1 MTGIDRMTEPTV
13 NVLIVDDIEH
23 NLTAL
28 SALLARPEVRLLL
41 ARSGVEALE
50 LLLEHDVAVAV
61 LDVNMPGMSGF
72 ELASLIRGSPRT
84 SHVPIIFLTATSQ
97 DAIRTFQG
105 YEAGAVDFLYKPIEP
120 RIVQSKVGIFV
131 QLEMQKRQLE
141 EQLAATRQMLEANE
155 MLMAVLSHDLRTPLS
170 AVMVSAE
177 YLMRAST
184 DEKIVTVGRRIE
196 NCGRRMTRMVEQLLN
211 LARLQGGRLSLRR
224 SMVQLD
230 TLCQS
235 VIDEFAANVGDAR
248 LQLERSGDVVGYW
261 DADLIAQAVSNLVS
275 NALTHGTPDTPV
287 RVTVHGESS
296 AEVRV
301 SVENRGAIAPE
312 VVPLLFDAYGAATRA
327 GHRGSGLGLGLHI
340 VRLIARAHG
349 GEVSVASNE
358 QDGTKLT
365 IRLPRAAVG
374 SSEVVS
380 APGRRTGD
388 SPVTQRI

>member
-1 MTGIDRMTEPTV
+1 MTGMTGIDRMTQPTV

-141 EQLAATRQMLEANE
+141 EQLAATRQVLEANE

-184 DEKIVTVGRRIE
+184 DDKIITVGRRIE
-196 NCGRRMTRMVEQLLN
+196 NAGRRMTRMVEQLLN
-211 LARLQGGRLSLRR
+211 LARLQGGRLPLRR
-224 SMVQLD
+224 TTVQLD
-230 TLCQS
+230 TLGQS
-235 VIDEFAANVGDAR
+235 VMEEFATR
-248 LQLERSGDVVGYW
+248 LAEGRLTLERSGDVAGYW
-261 DADLIAQAVSNLVS
+261 DADLVAQAISNLVS
-275 NALTHGTPDTPV
+275 NALTHGETNTPV
-287 RVTVHGESS
+287 HVCVRGESAAEVLVTVS
-296 AEVRV
+296 
-301 SVENRGAIAPE
+301 NRGAIASE
-312 VVPLLFDAYGAATRA
+312 VVPLLFDAYSAATRA
-327 GHRGSGLGLGLHI
+327 GHQGSGLGLGLHI
-340 VRLIARAHG
+340 VRLIARSHG
-349 GEVSVASNE
+349 GDVSVTSNE
-358 QDGTKLT
+358 QDGTAFT
-365 IRLPRAAVG
+365 VRLPRAGVG
-374 SSEVVS
+374 RNEVVS
-380 APGRRTGD
+380 SLWR
-388 SPVTQRI
+388 

>member
-1 MTGIDRMTEPTV
+1 MTQRTV

-120 RIVQSKVGIFV
+120 RIVQSKVAIFV
-131 QLEMQKRQLE
+131 QLDLQKRQLA

-170 AVMVSAE
+170 AVMDSAE
-177 YLMRAST
+177 FLKRAAT

-196 NCGRRMTRMVEQLLN
+196 NCGRRMTHMVEQLLN
-211 LARLQGGRLSLRR
+211 LARLQGGRLPLRR
-224 SMVQLD
+224 SAVQLD
-230 TLCQS
+230 ALCLT
-235 VIDEFAANVGDAR
+235 VIEEFAAKVAAGRLVFESHGD
-248 LQLERSGDVVGYW
+248 LCGQW

-275 NALTHGTPDTPV
+275 NALTHGAPEMPV
-287 RVTVHGESS
+287 RVSARGKTPSEVLITVANH
-296 AEVRV
+296 
-301 SVENRGAIAPE
+301 GAIAPD
-312 VVPLLFDAYGAATRA
+312 VVPLLFDAFSTATRA
-327 GHRGSGLGLGLHI
+327 RQQGSGLGLGLHI
-340 VRLIARAHG
+340 VRLIARTHG
-349 GEVSVASNE
+349 GDVSVTSSE
-358 QDGTKLT
+358 KEGTVFT
-365 IRLPRAAVG
+365 IRLPRA
-374 SSEVVS
+374 
-380 APGRRTGD
+380 PGGD
-388 SPVTQRI
+388 VQVAIQGD

>member
-1 MTGIDRMTEPTV
+1 MTQPTV

-131 QLEMQKRQLE
+131 QLEMQKRQLA

-177 YLMRAST
+177 YLMRASS

-211 LARLQGGRLSLRR
+211 LARLQGGRLPLRR
-224 SMVQLD
+224 TIVQLD
-230 TLCQS
+230 TLCQN
-235 VIDEFAANVGDAR
+235 VLEEFAPNVAEGR
-248 LQLERSGDVVGYW
+248 LTLERSGDLSGYW
-261 DADLIAQAVSNLVS
+261 DADLVAQAISNLVS
-275 NALTHGTPDTPV
+275 NALTHGAAGTAVHLSV
-287 RVTVHGESS
+287 RGEAAGEVLVTVS
-296 AEVRV
+296 
-301 SVENRGAIAPE
+301 NRGAIASD
-312 VVPLLFDAYGAATRA
+312 VVPLLFDAYSAATRA
-327 GHRGSGLGLGLHI
+327 GHQGSGLGLGLHI
-340 VRLIARAHG
+340 VRLIARSHG
-349 GEVSVASNE
+349 GDVSVTSNE
-358 QDGTKLT
+358 QDGTAFT
-365 IRLPRAAVG
+365 VRLPRAGVG
-374 SSEVVS
+374 RNEVVS
-380 APGRRTGD
+380 SLGR
-388 SPVTQRI
+388 

>member
-1 MTGIDRMTEPTV
+1 MTQPIV

-28 SALLARPEVRLLL
+28 SALLAQPEVRLLL

-120 RIVQSKVGIFV
+120 RIVQSKVSIFV

-170 AVMVSAE
+170 AMMVSAE
-177 YLMRAST
+177 YLMRAFT
-184 DEKIVTVGRRIE
+184 DEKIATVGRRIE
-196 NCGRRMTRMVEQLLN
+196 SSGRRMTRMVEQLLN
-211 LARLQGGRLSLRR
+211 LARLQGGRLPLHR
-224 SMVQLD
+224 STVQLD
-230 TLCQS
+230 TLCRN
-235 VIDEFAANVGDAR
+235 VIDEFAAKVAEGR
-248 LQLERSGDVVGYW
+248 LRVERSGDVVGYW

-275 NALTHGTPDTPV
+275 NALTHGAADAPV
-287 RVTVHGESS
+287 CVSVHGES
-296 AEVRV
+296 ATEVLV
-301 SVENRGAIAPE
+301 TVENRGAISPD
-312 VVPLLFDAYGAATRA
+312 VVPLLFDAYSAATRT
-327 GHRGSGLGLGLHI
+327 GHQGSGLGLGLHI
-340 VRLIARAHG
+340 VRLIARTHG
-349 GEVSVASNE
+349 GDVSVRSNE
-358 QDGTKLT
+358 QDGTQFT
-365 IRLPRAAVG
+365 IRLPRAAV
-374 SSEVVS
+374 SRSEAVNALRKQ
-380 APGRRTGD
+380 APAA
-388 SPVTQRI
+388 SHKN

>member
-1 MTGIDRMTEPTV
+1 MTQPTV
-13 NVLIVDDIEH
+13 NVLLVDDIEH

-28 SALLARPEVRLLL
+28 SALLAQPEVRLLL

-84 SHVPIIFLTATSQ
+84 AHVPIIFLTATSQ

-120 RIVQSKVGIFV
+120 RIVQSKVAIFV

-184 DEKIVTVGRRIE
+184 DEKVVAVGRRIE
-196 NCGRRMTRMVEQLLN
+196 NSGRRMTHMVEQLLN
-211 LARLQGGRLSLRR
+211 LARLQGGRLPLRR
-224 SMVQLD
+224 SKVQLD
-230 TLCQS
+230 ALCQN
-235 VIDEFAANVGDAR
+235 VIDEFAANVADGR
-248 LQLERSGDVVGYW
+248 LRLECSGDVVGYW
-261 DADLIAQAVSNLVS
+261 DADLIAQAISNLVS
-275 NALTHGTPDTPV
+275 NALTHGTSGTLVQARV
-287 RVTVHGESS
+287 RGES
-296 AEVRV
+296 AGEVLV
-301 SVENRGAIAPE
+301 TVENRGAIPPD
-312 VVPLLFDAYGAATRA
+312 VVPLLFDAYSAATRA
-327 GHRGSGLGLGLHI
+327 GHQGSGLGLGLHI
-340 VRLIARAHG
+340 VRLIARTHG
-349 GEVSVASNE
+349 GDVSVVSNE
-358 QDGTKLT
+358 QDGTTLT
-365 IRLPRAAVG
+365 IRLPRAAVAR
-374 SSEVVS
+374 SERVNAS
-380 APGRRTGD
+380 GR
-388 SPVTQRI
+388 

>member
-1 MTGIDRMTEPTV
+1 MTGMTGIDRMTQPTV

-131 QLEMQKRQLE
+131 QLEMQKRQLA
-141 EQLAATRQMLEANE
+141 EQLAATRQVLEANE

-184 DEKIVTVGRRIE
+184 DDKIITVGRRIE
-196 NCGRRMTRMVEQLLN
+196 NAGRRMTRMVEQLLN
-211 LARLQGGRLSLRR
+211 LARLQGGRLPLRR
-224 SMVQLD
+224 TTVQLD
-230 TLCQS
+230 TLGQS
-235 VIDEFAANVGDAR
+235 VMEEFATR
-248 LQLERSGDVVGYW
+248 LAEGRLTLERSGDVAGYW
-261 DADLIAQAVSNLVS
+261 DADLVAQAISNLVS
-275 NALTHGTPDTPV
+275 NALTHGEAGTPV
-287 RVTVHGESS
+287 HVCVRGEAAAEVLVTVS
-296 AEVRV
+296 
-301 SVENRGAIAPE
+301 NRGAIASE
-312 VVPLLFDAYGAATRA
+312 VVPLLFDAYSAATRA
-327 GHRGSGLGLGLHI
+327 GHQGSGLGLGLHI
-340 VRLIARAHG
+340 VRLIARSHG
-349 GEVSVASNE
+349 GDVSVTSNE
-358 QDGTKLT
+358 QDGTAFT
-365 IRLPRAAVG
+365 VRLPRAGVG
-374 SSEVVS
+374 RSEVIS
-380 APGRRTGD
+380 SLGR
-388 SPVTQRI
+388 

>member
-1 MTGIDRMTEPTV
+1 MTGMTGIDRMTQPTV

-28 SALLARPEVRLLL
+28 SALLAKPEVRLLL

-50 LLLEHDVAVAV
+50 LLLEHEVAVAV

-131 QLEMQKRQLE
+131 QLEMQKRQLA

-211 LARLQGGRLSLRR
+211 LARLQGGRLPLRR
-224 SMVQLD
+224 TTVQLD
-230 TLCQS
+230 ALSQS
-235 VIDEFAANVGDAR
+235 VIDEFAARHAEGRVT
-248 LQLERSGDVVGYW
+248 LERSGDVTGYW
-261 DADLIAQAVSNLVS
+261 DADLIAQAISNLVS
-275 NALTHGTPDTPV
+275 NALTHGEAGTPV
-287 RVTVHGESS
+287 HVRVRGESAS
-296 AEVRV
+296 EALISV
-301 SVENRGAIAPE
+301 SNRGAIAAE
-312 VVPLLFDAYGAATRA
+312 VVPLLFDAYSAATRA
-327 GHRGSGLGLGLHI
+327 GHQGSGLGLGLHI
-340 VRLIARAHG
+340 VRLIARSHG
-349 GEVSVASNE
+349 GEVSVTSNE
-358 QDGTKLT
+358 RDGTAFT
-365 IRLPRAAVG
+365 IRLPRAGVG
-374 SSEVVS
+374 RNEVVS
-380 APGRRTGD
+380 SLGR
-388 SPVTQRI
+388 

>member
-1 MTGIDRMTEPTV
+1 MNSINMPIV

-28 SALLARPEVRLLL
+28 AALLARPEVRLLV

-50 LLLEHDVAVAV
+50 LLLEHDVAVAI

-131 QLEMQKRQLE
+131 QLELQKRQLA

-170 AVMVSAE
+170 AVMSSAE

-184 DEKIVTVGRRIE
+184 DEKTTAVGRRIE
-196 NCGRRMTRMVEQLLN
+196 HCGRRMTRMVEQLLN
-211 LARLQGGRLSLRR
+211 LARLQGGRLPLRR
-224 SMVQLD
+224 SHVQLD
-230 TLCQS
+230 TLCQA
-235 VIDEFAANVGDAR
+235 VIEEFAANTATLADSRLVFEAHGDLAG
-248 LQLERSGDVVGYW
+248 QW
-261 DADLIAQAVSNLVS
+261 DSDLVAQAVANLVN
-275 NALTHGTPDTPV
+275 NALTHGEAHAPV
-287 RVTVHGESS
+287 RVRANGESPG
-296 AEVRV
+296 EVLV
-301 SVENRGAIAPE
+301 TVANLGAIPAD
-312 VVPLLFDAYGAATRA
+312 VMPLLFGAFSTATRA
-327 GHRGSGLGLGLHI
+327 ERQGSGLGLGLHI
-340 VRLIARAHG
+340 VRLIARTHG
-349 GEVSVASNE
+349 GDVNVISNE
-358 QDGTKLT
+358 AEGTVFT
-365 IRLPRAAVG
+365 IRLPRRPQ
-374 SSEVVS
+374 
-380 APGRRTGD
+380 PGAQPGD
-388 SPVTQRI
+388 VALF

>member
-1 MTGIDRMTEPTV
+1 MTGIDRMTQPTV

-28 SALLARPEVRLLL
+28 SALLAGPEVRLLL

-120 RIVQSKVGIFV
+120 RIVQSKVTIFV

-177 YLMRAST
+177 YLMRTS
-184 DEKIVTVGRRIE
+184 TVGRRIE
-196 NCGRRMTRMVEQLLN
+196 NSGRRMTRMVEQLLN
-211 LARLQGGRLSLRR
+211 LARLQGGRLQLRR
-224 SMVQLD
+224 TMVQLD
-230 TLCQS
+230 ALCQK
-235 VIDEFAANVGDAR
+235 VIDEFAANAAEGR

-261 DADLIAQAVSNLVS
+261 DADLIAQAISNLVS
-275 NALTHGTPDTPV
+275 NALTHGTAGTPV
-287 RVTVHGESS
+287 RVSVRRES
-296 AEVRV
+296 AAAVLV
-301 SVENRGAIAPE
+301 TVENHGAIAPD
-312 VVPLLFDAYGAATRA
+312 VVPLLFDAYSAATRA
-327 GHRGSGLGLGLHI
+327 GHKGSGLGLGLHI
-340 VRLIARAHG
+340 VRLIARTHG
-349 GEVSVASNE
+349 GDVSAMSNE
-358 QDGTKLT
+358 QDGTKFML
-365 IRLPRAAVG
+365 RLPWAAVG
-374 SSEVVS
+374 RSELVN
-380 APGRRTGD
+380 ALGR
-388 SPVTQRI
+388 